1 MSRLNFNNNAFQK
14 YLFLLG
20 GIAFGLSLLKNIF
33 LEQNPGTI
41 FYLMEFLSFI
51 FFLGAFFVSDKN
63 NQQLRSANDAQK
75 SIYEEDRKLMNQK
88 IDKLQEIVAVY
99 EKKENEA
106 TRFASYQEKVLQQLT
121 NIGDSGKDK
130 HKLLYTL
137 GELFHGMALIL
148 YKKEEPEGWFNV
160 EATYGLGEDA
170 PVSGFTSGEGLHGQA
185 VVDGKAVMVAGIPE
199 SYIEVETALGQSD
212 NYYLYLLP
220 VLKENECTGLVEILT
235 FEESRI
241 KEMWP
246 EVMENLVERGVF

>member
-1 MSRLNFNNNAFQK
+1 MSRLIFNNNTFQK

-63 NQQLRSANDAQK
+63 NQQLRSVNDVQK
-75 SIYEEDRKLMNQK
+75 SNYEEDLKMLNQK
-88 IDKLQEIVAVY
+88 INKLQEIVAAC

-106 TRFASYQEKVLQQLT
+106 TRLASYQEKVLQQLT
-121 NIGDSGKDK
+121 SIGDSGKDK

-148 YKKEEPEGWFNV
+148 YKKEEPEGRFNV
-160 EATYGLGEDA
+160 EATYGLGEDT
-170 PVSGFTSGEGLHGQA
+170 PVSGFISGEGLHGQA
-185 VVDGKAVMVAGIPE
+185 VVDGQPVVVDEIPE
-199 SYIEVETALGQSD
+199 SYIEVETALGHSD
-212 NYYLYLLP
+212 KYYLYLLP
-220 VLKENECTGLVEILT
+220 VVKENECAGLVEILT
-235 FEESRI
+235 FKESRI

-246 EVMENLVERGVF
+246 GIMGNLVERGFF